1 MRWRMQPKGEMRL
14 DCLES
19 SRSMLPKHVK
29 WIVCFHAFSIG
40 STFWINVEIHFIGI
54 HLEWILHSPNID
66 VTVCLPNL
74 CHLTAKSPDGP
85 HWWPVPTDTLF
96 SKGWMPSNRG
106 IEAMKQN
113 KQTMMRKKSKNGV
126 KQKKWNYLAKILSVF
141 ASPPKRSK
149 ALAWVAG
156 MTLAGNTRVLAMF
169 VLFQVYVSCPK
180 GQASQVACS
189 WTQPSLLCN
198 RGSIRFNVDT
208 SYVLDIPP
216 VMASDLNA
224 TELSGIGRQEWTISQ
239 EDLRETKIL
248 NRARSIFTLMK
259 KYEYL

>member
-1 MRWRMQPKGEMRL
+1 MAPIDGLYQRIHSSPRDECLQTEEFKLWNKINKRWCGR
-14 DCLES
+14 
-19 SRSMLPKHVK
+19 
-29 WIVCFHAFSIG
+29 
-40 STFWINVEIHFIGI
+40 
-54 HLEWILHSPNID
+54 
-66 VTVCLPNL
+66 
-74 CHLTAKSPDGP
+74 
-85 HWWPVPTDTLF
+85 
-96 SKGWMPSNRG
+96 
-106 IEAMKQN
+106 
-113 KQTMMRKKSKNGV
+113 KSKNGV

-248 NRARSIFTLMK
+248 NRAGSIFTLMK